1 MGQYARFD
9 DAWFKR
15 FREIVNGKNEDAL
28 KALRDELFD
37 VGQHYRRIIETTP
50 CNLKGAPFDK
60 TLTQRGDW
68 LQTNV
73 VRPTQRLLAALADE
87 QQPWFATWPYEHQFK
102 EFPDRIRLRADLQDV
117 LDFSTQ
123 LLANVRGE
131 QGVDAGTNQ
140 ELRFYIFKDIYAAV
154 HKHLPDFKP
163 KQGVYHEVVDERTK
177 RFIDPFPDAMRHI
190 YAEITGRD
198 EQLVRLIRMVVED
211 PNWED

>member
-9 DAWFKR
+9 DDWFDD
-15 FREIVNGKNEDAL
+15 FCEIAKGQNAEAL
-28 KALRDELFD
+28 KALRDELFEI
-37 VGQHYRRIIETTP
+37 GQYHRRIIETTP

-73 VRPTQRLLAALADE
+73 VRPTQKLLAAIADD
-87 QQPWFATWPYEHQFK
+87 QRPWFSTWPYEQQFK
-102 EFPDRIRLRADLQDV
+102 EFPDRPRLRADLQEV

-123 LLANVRGE
+123 LLANIRAE

-140 ELRFYIFKDIYAAV
+140 ELRFYIFKDIFAAV
-154 HKHLPDFKP
+154 RKHLPDFKP
-163 KQGVYHEVVDERTK
+163 KQGVYHKVADGKTK
-177 RFIDPFPDAMRHI
+177 RFIDPFPDAIRHI

-198 EQLVRLIRMVVED
+198 EQLVRLIRMVVENPKWD
-211 PNWED
+211 L